1 MTVRHRMFVVGVWIK
16 GLDGL
21 LEIAG
26 GMLLLFVSGAAINRL
41 IALLTQHELA
51 EDPRDLIAGALRS
64 AASYLT
70 PHTRRF
76 GSAYLISHGLVKVL
90 LATALLRGKRWAY
103 PVAIVFLWVFI
114 GYQSYRLSY
123 HYSVALLV
131 LTLLDVIIV
140 YLTWREYGAVRRH
153 AEEA

>member
-1 MTVRHRMFVVGVWIK
+1 MFVVGVWIK

-76 GSAYLISHGLVKVL
+76 GSAYLISHGP
-90 LATALLRGKRWAY
+90 Y

-123 HYSVALLV
+123 HFSVALLG